1 MVFMIVYTYL
11 ILISVMEKLNN
22 LIIYYI
28 SIINNI
34 NLSFKGDKQM
44 KNTIRKTLATLLTVI
59 SVVTLLAVPTTN
71 TYASMF
77 TEDGDESYCICTSLA
92 TNAIPSYGQI
102 TIVIM
107 LVSTNRLYDSYI
119 TVDDPSG
126 CLDIISYDSTLMPPP
141 SAEYNYQSNCQIT
154 VNTKCIEG
162 VIYLTGHFTANDG
175 SGIYRESTYAIN
187 VINDSRATD
196 PTPHEVYPIYS
207 GNPQV
212 AYQEPAQQPSYDT
225 PEPTYTEIGNVKL
238 EKSIFQY
245 TGEEINPEVVAVYDV
260 NGNEIS
266 SDSYSVSYSDNID
279 TGVGSVT
286 VEAFGNY
293 TGSITTEFT
302 IASEEEMVEIVDKMD
317 KLINDITSST
327 EDEELPATVVVE
339 ETVVIEIPTLSK
351 LVNF

>member
-1 MVFMIVYTYL
+1 
-11 ILISVMEKLNN
+11 
-22 LIIYYI
+22 
-28 SIINNI
+28 
-34 NLSFKGDKQM
+34 M
-44 KNTIRKTLATLLTVI
+44 KNTIRKTLATLLIVV

-77 TEDGDESYCICTSLA
+77 IEDGDESYCINITSA
-92 TNAIPSYGQI
+92 TNAIPSYGQN

-107 LVSTNRLYDSYI
+107 LASTNRLYDCYV

-126 CLDIISYDSTLMPPP
+126 CLDIISYDSVLMPPP
-141 SAEYNYQSNCQIT
+141 SAEYNYQSNCQVT
-154 VNTKCIEG
+154 FNTKCIEG
-162 VIYLTGHFTANDG
+162 VVYFTGHFTANDG

-187 VINDSRATD
+187 VINDARATD
-196 PTPHEVYPIYS
+196 PTPHEPCPMYS

-212 AYQEPAQQPSYDT
+212 SYQEPAQQPSYDT

-279 TGVGSVT
+279 TGIGSVT

-302 IASEEEMVEIVDKMD
+302 IATEEEIDDIINRIE
-317 KLINDITSST
+317 KLINEKISSIKD
-327 EDEELPATVVVE
+327 EDVPAPAVVE
-339 ETVVIEIPTLSK
+339 KVVTFEMPSLSK
-351 LVNF
+351 LVIF